1 MAHNSSVET
10 IKLSSHSLTFS
21 VLKGGKMSWTQLLE
35 EADFQA
41 NFLEELQEEENQSL
55 SEYENSEKEEFLLT
69 PEDIVTKPQ
78 TSER

>member
-1 MAHNSSVET
+1 
-10 IKLSSHSLTFS
+10 
-21 VLKGGKMSWTQLLE
+21 MSWTQLLE